1 MNTYF
6 SNYIVKID
14 KLFTKDI
21 YRSQISNK
29 SDTESYMQT
38 LIYTKKDNSETK
50 YIINIYSE
58 WHIEITVPIKN
69 SNYLYIT
76 TLYNIEDVY
85 NYLKIHI

>member
-6 SNYIVKID
+6 YNYIVKID
-14 KLFTKDI
+14 KLFRKDI
-21 YRSQISNK
+21 YQSQISNK
-29 SDTESYMQT
+29 SDTESYIQT

-58 WHIEITVPIKN
+58 FYIEITVPIKY
-69 SNYLYIT
+69 SNYLYT
-76 TLYNIEDVY
+76 TSLNNIEDVY

>member
-29 SDTESYMQT
+29 ADTESYMQT